1 MVEIVEPPV
10 YLPLGETQMDRVLA
24 RILKDEP
31 DLIINTIN
39 GDTNT
44 SFFRVLRGQR
54 KFDHISTI
62 SFSVGKQELSNLD
75 PASLVDDYIA
85 SSYFQNMDLEA
96 NTKVDF
102 ISNRCHGYGL

>member
-44 SFFRVLRGQR
+44 SFFGFFVGSVNLIIFPLFHLVLEN
-54 KFDHISTI
+54 K
-62 SFSVGKQELSNLD
+62 N
-75 PASLVDDYIA
+75 
-85 SSYFQNMDLEA
+85 
-96 NTKVDF
+96 
-102 ISNRCHGYGL
+102 